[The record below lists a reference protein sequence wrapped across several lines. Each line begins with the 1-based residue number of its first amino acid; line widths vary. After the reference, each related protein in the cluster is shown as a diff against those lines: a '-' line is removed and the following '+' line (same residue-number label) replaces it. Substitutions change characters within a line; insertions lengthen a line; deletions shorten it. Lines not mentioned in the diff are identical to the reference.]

1 MKKWFVVSVF
11 FIFCV
16 AASFIPFQRALVF
29 TETRNE
35 QPNVNYVLLDSAN
48 DFQIVFTH
56 SIHLSDVIESYRAL
70 TSNELQLVSM
80 EYSDVAIGMP
90 GYAEKGQT
98 LTYEDGVYTL
108 RYDHAKLPNF
118 TLHIGS
124 VQHKLILRYGD
135 EEYDLKDNLKKG
147 KSYFVEVRKLSFYEK
162 MKGVKLNDKKE

>member
-1 MKKWFVVSVF
+1 MKKWFIVSVF
-11 FIFCV
+11 LIGCV
-16 AASFIPFQRALVF
+16 VASFIPFQRALVW
-29 TETRNE
+29 TETKNE
-35 QPNVNYVLLDSAN
+35 HPNVNYVLLDSTN

-56 SIHLSDVIESYRAL
+56 SIHLSDVIESYRVL

-80 EYSDVAIGMP
+80 AYSDVAIGMP

-108 RYDHAKLPNF
+108 RYDDAKLPNF
-118 TLHIGS
+118 TLHIGA
-124 VQHKLILRYGD
+124 VQYKLILRYGD

-162 MKGVKLNDKKE
+162 MKGVKMNDKKE